1 MLRRDIREDTSTYQI
16 GGQEKGNS
24 MGYYIDLTE
33 ADWEIAESAE
43 SLATVREMPK
53 KYHAIKR
60 GGSSS
65 GEKWFSWMN
74 DSDIENAESVE
85 SVFNQLGFETTKT
98 EGGFTL
104 DSYNSKTGQEDLFL
118 GVMAPFTKDD
128 SSMEW
133 RGEDG
138 ALWKFTV
145 SGGRMFRSDSEIIW
159 TNSQPYTYWHY
170 DLDPETMQGRNID
183 IDPLA
188 PEAELQA
195 QLKTAQEA
203 QDKKQAYYASIRA
216 EAKV

>member
-1 MLRRDIREDTSTYQI
+1 VLRRDIREDSVTYQT

-24 MGYYIDLTE
+24 MGYYIDLTD

-74 DSDIENAESVE
+74 DTEIENAESVE
-85 SVFNQLGFETTKT
+85 AVFNALGFETTKT

-118 GVMAPFTKDD
+118 GVMAPFTKDG
-128 SSMEW
+128 SYIEW

-138 ALWKFTV
+138 AQWRHSV
-145 SGGRMFRSDSEIIW
+145 MDGRMYREEGEIEYSSA
-159 TNSQPYTYWHY
+159 TPYVYWHL
-170 DLDPETMQGRNID
+170 DFDPETMRSQGLE

-188 PEAELQA
+188 PEDRLQA
-195 QLKTAQEA
+195 QLKIA
-203 QDKKQAYYASIRA
+203 QDANDKKEAYYASRRA
-216 EAKV
+216 EVQV